1 MLGLRAKDPE
11 IRQRFFLLY
20 HDTID
25 KTLFVRLQFIIQQ
38 QDWEAVSDCFWLK
51 QGLDLL
57 LAILVE
63 NEPIN
68 LAPNSAR
75 IPPLM
80 ISGSFTDRSLAQQVI
95 SDTPERSEGDPM
107 AFESLVAKHVQF
119 LNEMGKLQ
127 VCFSVFLDYPFS
139 HVTMF

>member
-1 MLGLRAKDPE
+1 MMGLRAKDPE

-20 HDTID
+20 HDAIE

-68 LAPNSAR
+68 LAPTSSR
-75 IPPLM
+75 ISPL
-80 ISGSFTDRSLAQQVI
+80 IIPGLFPDHSI
-95 SDTPERSEGDPM
+95 SDAPDKSDGETMS
-107 AFESLVAKHVQF
+107 FESLLAKHVHF

-127 VCFSVFLDYPFS
+127 VP
-139 HVTMF
+139 